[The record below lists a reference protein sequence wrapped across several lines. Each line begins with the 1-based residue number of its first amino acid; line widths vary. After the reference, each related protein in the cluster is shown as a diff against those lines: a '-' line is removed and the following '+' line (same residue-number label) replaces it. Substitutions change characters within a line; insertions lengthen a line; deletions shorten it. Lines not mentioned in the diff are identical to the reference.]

1 MKNLSNE
8 INYFIRMY
16 EYPDFE
22 QIVFGDV
29 LGFLCEGYDLSEA
42 SEEKCI
48 ECFEDLKANWLKCN
62 YIVKTTPISTF
73 ESMFKREAKTLDD
86 ITEIISDEFKI
97 FNKIVLL
104 DECFENRVT
113 ITYYRN
119 PEYNEKRHYIEV
131 VLLLEPD
138 NKIKKILNIK
148 KGEKDGNS

>member
-1 MKNLSNE
+1 MKNLYQKINDFIENHEYKDFSKINFGTVIYNIAREYDLRSQSEEECIKALDDLNE
-8 INYFIRMY
+8 TWLKY
-16 EYPDFE
+16 EYIQE
-22 QIVFGDV
+22 TI
-29 LGFLCEGYDLSEA
+29 SE
-42 SEEKCI
+42 SSLLFYLQMTNNRTLEK
-48 ECFEDLKANWLKCN
+48 
-62 YIVKTTPISTF
+62 
-73 ESMFKREAKTLDD
+73 LDEV
-86 ITEIISDEFKI
+86 INEHFKI

-148 KGEKDGNS
+148 KGYM